1 MSVLQPP
8 MRRVTST
15 DVARAV
21 GLSRTTV
28 SYVLNDTPNQKIP
41 ESTRRRVLDAATSL
55 GYAPSAAARALRS
68 GRSDVVLCL
77 LPDWP
82 IGVVLGR
89 LLESMSAELARAG
102 LTMLTHPGGGQD
114 PVSKVLTAVTPAAV
128 LSFEPFASDQQA
140 VLRAAAIPVALVLAD
155 GRSRNRSLRGLDQR
169 QVGRLQVQHLMETGH
184 RTLGYALS
192 DDPRLGDF
200 TGPRLDGVRKACAE
214 FGLPAPIVRVVAL
227 ESVQSATAVA
237 GWMSA
242 DPKVT
247 AICAYNDEIAFAVL
261 AGMRRH
267 GLRAPADLALIGV
280 DDIPTAPLADPP
292 LTTVRMDE
300 DVEGGYIA
308 RCVVAALAGK
318 AMPRSPGSLAIKIS
332 RRESA

>member
-1 MSVLQPP
+1 MPASQPP
-8 MRRVTST
+8 PRRVTST

-89 LLESMSAELARAG
+89 LIESMSSELARAG
-102 LTMLTHPGGGQD
+102 LTMLTHPSAVED
-114 PVSKVLTAVTPAAV
+114 PVSHVLLAVTPAAV

-140 VLRAAAIPVALVLAD
+140 LLRAAAIPVALVLAD
-155 GRSRNRSLRGLDQR
+155 RRNRNRGLRGLDQR
-169 QVGRLQVQHLMETGH
+169 QVGRLQVEHLMAAGH

-200 TGPRLDGVRKACAE
+200 TGPRLDGVRKGCAE
-214 FGLPAPIVRVVAL
+214 FGLAEPITRIVAL
-227 ESVQSATAVA
+227 DAAQAATAVA
-237 GWMSA
+237 AWMSA
-242 DPKVT
+242 
-247 AICAYNDEIAFAVL
+247 
-261 AGMRRH
+261 
-267 GLRAPADLALIGV
+267 
-280 DDIPTAPLADPP
+280 
-292 LTTVRMDE
+292 
-300 DVEGGYIA
+300 
-308 RCVVAALAGK
+308 
-318 AMPRSPGSLAIKIS
+318 
-332 RRESA
+332 

>member
-1 MSVLQPP
+1 
-8 MRRVTST
+8 VTST

-89 LLESMSAELARAG
+89 LLESMSMELARAG
-102 LTMLTHPGGGQD
+102 LTMLTHPGAVDD
-114 PVSKVLTAVTPAAV
+114 PVSHVLSAVTPAAV

-155 GRSRNRSLRGLDQR
+155 RRSRNRNLRGLDQR
-169 QVGRLQVQHLMETGH
+169 QVGRLQVEHLLKSGH

-200 TGPRLDGVRKACAE
+200 TGPRLDGVRKACAD
-214 FGLPAPIVRVVAL
+214 FGLAEPIVRVVAL
-227 ESVQSATAVA
+227 DGVQAATAIA
-237 GWMSA
+237 GWVSA
-242 DPKVT
+242 DPRVT
-247 AICAYNDEIAFAVL
+247 AICAYNDEVAFAVL
-261 AGMRRH
+261 AGLRH
-267 GLRAPADLALIGV
+267 QGLRAPTDFAVIGV
-280 DDIPTAPLADPP
+280 DDIPTAPLSDPP

-300 DVEGGYIA
+300 AVEGRYIA
-308 RCVVAALAGK
+308 GCVVAALAGK
-318 AMPRSPGSLAIKIS
+318 SMPRNPGSTAIKICQRDS
-332 RRESA
+332 V

>member
-1 MSVLQPP
+1 MSVQPP
-8 MRRVTST
+8 PRRVTST

-41 ESTRRRVLDAATSL
+41 EATRRRVLDAATSL

-89 LLESMSAELARAG
+89 LLESMSMELARAG
-102 LTMLTHPGGGQD
+102 LTMLTHPGNGDD
-114 PVSKVLTAVTPAAV
+114 PVSHVLSAVTPAAV
-128 LSFEPFASDQQA
+128 LSFEPFATDQQA
-140 VLRAAAIPVALVLAD
+140 FLRAAAIPVALVLAD
-155 GRSRNRSLRGLDQR
+155 RRTRNRGLRGLDQR
-169 QVGRLQVQHLMETGH
+169 QVGRAQVEHLVAAGH
-184 RTLGYALS
+184 HTLGYALS

-200 TGPRLDGVRKACAE
+200 TGPRLEGVIKGCAE
-214 FGLPAPIVRVVAL
+214 FGLREPMIRVVAL
-227 ESVQSATAVA
+227 DAVQSATAVA
-237 GWMSA
+237 DWMSA
-242 DPKVT
+242 EPRVT
-247 AICAYNDEIAFAVL
+247 AVCAYNDEVAFAVL

-267 GLRAPADLALIGV
+267 DLKAPKDLAVIGV
-280 DDIPTAPLADPP
+280 DDIPTAPVADPP

-300 DVEGGYIA
+300 AVEGRYIA
-308 RCVVAALAGK
+308 GCVVAALAGK
-318 AMPRSPGSLAIKIS
+318 SMPRNPGSNAISIA

>member
-1 MSVLQPP
+1 
-8 MRRVTST
+8 VTST

-89 LLESMSAELARAG
+89 LLESMSAELARVG
-102 LTMLTHPGGGQD
+102 LTMLTHPGAGQD
-114 PVSKVLTAVTPAAV
+114 PVSHVLTAVTPAAV

-155 GRSRNRSLRGLDQR
+155 GRSRSRNLRGLDQR
-169 QVGRLQVQHLMETGH
+169 QVGRLQVQHLVETGH

-214 FGLPAPIVRVVAL
+214 FGLAAPIVRVVAL
-227 ESVQSATAVA
+227 DSVQSATSIA
-237 GWMSA
+237 GWMSS

-247 AICAYNDEIAFAVL
+247 ALCAYNDEIAFAVL

-267 GLRAPADLALIGV
+267 GLRAPTDLAVIGV
-280 DDIPTAPLADPP
+280 DDIPTAPLSDPP

-300 DVEGGYIA
+300 DVEGRYIS

-318 AMPRSPGSLAIKIS
+318 SMPRSPGSLAMKIC

>member
-8 MRRVTST
+8 PRRVTST

-41 ESTRRRVLDAATSL
+41 ESTRRRVLDAATTL

-89 LLESMSAELARAG
+89 FLENVSHELGGHG
-102 LTMLTHPGGGQD
+102 LTLLTHPSGSERT
-114 PVSKVLTAVTPAAV
+114 VSQVLSAVTPAAV
-128 LSFEPFASDQQA
+128 VSFALLGAAEQTVIRAS
-140 VLRAAAIPVALVLAD
+140 AIPVALELTD
-155 GRSRNRSLRGLDQR
+155 RRGRNRVRIVDQR
-169 QVGRLQVQHLMETGH
+169 QMGRVQVEHLVATGH
-184 RTLGYALS
+184 RVLGYALP

-200 TGPRLDGVRKACAE
+200 AAPRLDGVRQACAAL
-214 FGLPAPIVRVVAL
+214 GLAEPIIHVVAL
-227 ESVQSATAVA
+227 DGAQAATAVA

-242 DPKVT
+242 DPRVT
-247 AICAYNDEIAFAVL
+247 AICAYNDEVAFAVL
-261 AGMRRH
+261 AGMRSH
-267 GLRAPADLALIGV
+267 DLKAPTDLAVIGL

-300 DVEGGYIA
+300 AVEGRYIA
-308 RCVVAALAGK
+308 GCVVAALAGK
-318 AMPRSPGSLAIKIS
+318 SMPRNPGSGAITIA